1 MRPNLSVQVTARAM
15 PLWQSDKKI
24 NLSILIMVESTLAA
38 PDFCVIQML
47 AFCLELG
54 KFEGPIMI
62 DLQTKSAIDSNKL
75 QVQH

>member
-47 AFCLELG
+47 DFCLELS
-54 KFEGPIMI
+54 KFKILKML
-62 DLQTKSAIDSNKL
+62 DLQTESAIDSTEPL
-75 QVQH
+75 VLL

>member
-38 PDFCVIQML
+38 PDFCVIFKRVFNGTFSNSNTYSYIGR
-47 AFCLELG
+47 AFW
-54 KFEGPIMI
+54 
-62 DLQTKSAIDSNKL
+62 
-75 QVQH
+75 